1 MGVLFA
7 LRSDDQHCSISK
19 MTNAII
25 AGITVTY
32 FVMLSAMRSDKHC
45 IISKITNCIISKIT
59 NVIIT
64 GTTVIYCGNAFYSE
78 GVTNI
83 VSFLN
88 NKYDHSWDCGHVFW
102 K

>member
-7 LRSDDQHCSISK
+7 LRSDDQRCSISK

-32 FVMLSAMRSDKHC
+32 FVMLSAMRSDKH
-45 IISKITNCIISKIT
+45 CIISKIT